1 MSFSG
6 VVPLT
11 YTQYSIQNEP
21 EDNNYILIEGD
32 KEINPDPNF
41 KVLPPIQPL
50 GNLFTNMN
58 INYKSQ
64 ESIEVFNTST
74 DVISTTTFNPENK
87 HKQQVV
93 FETDKKNNYVVML
106 DENKHKE
113 IIVEK
118 KENMDYETI
127 KFTKDKSTYSNSLS
141 GTFYIASITVVGL
154 FIVYRMIQK
163 SR

>member
-6 VVPLT
+6 DIPLT
-11 YTQYSIQNEP
+11 YSQYSIQNKSDFSDSEE
-21 EDNNYILIEGD
+21 EDDTEL
-32 KEINPDPNF
+32 KPTPNF

-58 INYKSQ
+58 INYNKQ
-64 ESIEVFNTST
+64 EGIEVLNTST
-74 DVISTTTFNPENK
+74 DVISTTIFNPDNK
-87 HKQQVV
+87 DKQQVV
-93 FETDKKNNYVVML
+93 FETDNKNNYIVML
-106 DENKHKE
+106 DENKHNE

-118 KENMDYETI
+118 NEETDYQPM
-127 KFTKDKSTYSNSLS
+127 KFTRDRPINTNSVAN
-141 GTFYIASITVVGL
+141 TFYIASITVVGL

>member
-1 MSFSG
+1 MSFSSDI
-6 VVPLT
+6 PLT
-11 YTQYSIQNEP
+11 YAQYSIQAHDDDNDLL
-21 EDNNYILIEGD
+21 EDDTEL
-32 KEINPDPNF
+32 KPTPNF

-58 INYKSQ
+58 LNYKKQ
-64 ESIEVFNTST
+64 EGIEVFTTST
-74 DVISTTTFNPENK
+74 DVISTTKFNPDNK

-93 FETDKKNNYVVML
+93 FETDNKNNYIVML

-118 KENMDYETI
+118 NEETDYEPM
-127 KFTKDKSTYSNSLS
+127 KFTRDKPMNKNSVAT
-141 GTFYIASITVVGL
+141 TFYIASITVVGL

>member
-6 VVPLT
+6 AIPLT
-11 YTQYSIQNEP
+11 YTQYSIQNES
-21 EDNNYILIEGD
+21 EDNNYILIEGE

-58 INYKSQ
+58 LNYKKQ
-64 ESIEVFNTST
+64 EGIEVFNTST
-74 DVISTTTFNPENK
+74 DVISTTTFNPESK

-93 FETDKKNNYVVML
+93 FETDNKNNYIVML

-113 IIVEK
+113 IMVEK
-118 KENMDYETI
+118 KENMDYEVI
-127 KFTKDKSTYSNSLS
+127 KFTKDKPTYSNNLS